1 MEIER
6 INDTTIKFY
15 ITYRDI
21 EKRGF
26 NKEEIWYN
34 REKGEELFF
43 DMMNEVSDQDQ
54 FEMNGPL
61 WVQVHALDRGL
72 EVIVT
77 RGQVNDGK
85 VNLEIPMEDDLETD
99 SEENLADM
107 LERGYSDSKNNHDT
121 REKSLTVVLKLD
133 DLEDFIQLSKS
144 FDFEVD
150 TSLFHYQDEYYFSVT
165 AGEEYSEAQQDN
177 IISQALE
184 FGNETDISIHL
195 LQEYGKVIA
204 ERDAIAI
211 FKDKF

>member
-99 SEENLADM
+99 SEGNLADM
-107 LERGYSDSKNNHDT
+107 LERGYSDTKGSNEK

-150 TSLFHYQDEYYFSVT
+150 TSLYHYQDDYYFAVT

-195 LQEYGKVIA
+195 LQEYGKVVA
-204 ERDAIAI
+204 ENNAIAI
-211 FKDKF
+211 FKENF